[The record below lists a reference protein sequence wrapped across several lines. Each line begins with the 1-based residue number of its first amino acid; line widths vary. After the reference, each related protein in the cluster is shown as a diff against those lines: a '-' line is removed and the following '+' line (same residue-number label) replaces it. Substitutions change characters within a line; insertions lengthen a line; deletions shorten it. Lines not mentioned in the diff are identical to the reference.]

1 MLRYYYLAALPLLLL
16 LVGCGGK
23 VASAP
28 PPPPPEVSVLT
39 VDTEPVE
46 LTTELPGRIRT
57 VREAQ
62 VRARAT
68 GILLKRLFEEGADV
82 KEGQVLFQI
91 DPEPLKA
98 ELASAEA
105 ALASAEAALKESK
118 ATVER
123 YRDLVK
129 ISAVSQ
135 QVFDEAVATMG
146 QDEAEVLAQKAAVRT
161 AELELSYTEVNAPI
175 SGRIGRALVT
185 EGALVSA
192 QEATQ
197 LAVIHQLD
205 PVYLDVTQSS
215 TEVLRLRRALQSG
228 SVDGVPP
235 EAARIRLVLEDGT
248 EYPHPGKLLF
258 SDITVD
264 PTTGMITMRALV
276 PNPDYML
283 MPGMFARGEVVQ
295 GVIANAVT
303 IPQRT
308 VARGA
313 AGSATVLVVDDKN
326 TVEARQIQISR
337 EIGTKVVV
345 AQGLKKGERII
356 VEGSQKAPPG
366 SVVKTVPFAPPVAT
380 VASTE
385 PAVKTAEE

>member
-1 MLRYYYLAALPLLLL
+1 MVRFLFGLAVPLVFLAG
-16 LVGCGGK
+16 GCARK
-23 VASAP
+23 VESVP

-39 VDTEPVE
+39 VGTEEVE
-46 LTTELPGRIRT
+46 ITTELPGRIRP

-68 GILLKRLFEEGADV
+68 GILLKRLFEEGANV
-82 KEGQVLFQI
+82 EEGQVLFQI

-98 ELASAEA
+98 RVASAEAELASAEA
-105 ALASAEAALKESK
+105 AVKESK

-123 YRDLVK
+123 YRELVK

-135 QVFDEAVATMG
+135 QVFEEAVATMG
-146 QDEAEVLAQKAAVRT
+146 QDEAEVLAKKAALRS
-161 AELELSYTEVNAPI
+161 AELELSYTEVTAPI

-215 TEVLRLRRALQSG
+215 TDVLRLRRALASG
-228 SVDGVPP
+228 SVGGVRP
-235 EAARIRLVLEDGT
+235 EEARIRLELEDGT

-258 SDITVD
+258 SDISVD

-276 PNPDYML
+276 PNPEYVL
-283 MPGMFARGEVVQ
+283 MPGMFARAEVVQ
-295 GVIANAVT
+295 GVIPNAVT

-308 VARGA
+308 VSRGA
-313 AGSATVLVVDDKN
+313 GGSATVLVVN
-326 TVEARQIQISR
+326 AENEVEAREIQISR

-345 AQGLKKGERII
+345 GAGLKAGERII

-366 SVVKTVPFAPPVAT
+366 SVVTTVPFREVAM
-380 VASTE
+380 ARSDAKAKE
-385 PAVKTAEE
+385 RKER